1 MSSPISTEMELEHT
15 SVPLSEK
22 FDENFQT
29 ILAAYYCRDYRFV
42 TQAHDLV
49 EPSQF
54 DNQAMGIL
62 VKTAGNYFKMYRS
75 PPSIETLVAMVTAD
89 IKKKVIR
96 ADYSKDIVE
105 AIKRINAVKLTDS
118 QYMVDQV
125 TIFAQSVAF
134 DNAMMKAAE
143 FKDKGDFE
151 KAMQIMDK
159 VKYLGAK
166 GTSEVYDYF
175 EESAKRYE
183 ARERVASGEA
193 PPQGITTGNRAF
205 DNLLYH
211 KGWGRREMVL
221 FMGFAKSGKSTA
233 MGEFSVNATLAGYN
247 VLYLSLE
254 VHKEI
259 IADRFDARLSE
270 TEMEALVDDRDKVT
284 KKLKE
289 IGADEKIGKLYVVQR
304 PSGSVSP
311 NDVARI
317 IEAIISTGVTLDMV
331 AVDYADLMKPNYRS
345 GDPREDVKSI
355 YSDLRAVYDTYN
367 VAGMTASQ
375 TNREGGSSEVATMMH
390 AADNIEK
397 VRIADLVITINKTE
411 EEKAKGEARL
421 YIAGSRNQKGEVSIR
436 IEQNLDQ
443 MRFIKRVIDIT

>member
-1 MSSPISTEMELEHT
+1 
-15 SVPLSEK
+15 
-22 FDENFQT
+22 
-29 ILAAYYCRDYRFV
+29 
-42 TQAHDLV
+42 
-49 EPSQF
+49 
-54 DNQAMGIL
+54 
-62 VKTAGNYFKMYRS
+62 
-75 PPSIETLVAMVTAD
+75 
-89 IKKKVIR
+89 
-96 ADYSKDIVE
+96 
-105 AIKRINAVKLTDS
+105 
-118 QYMVDQV
+118 
-125 TIFAQSVAF
+125 
-134 DNAMMKAAE
+134 
-143 FKDKGDFE
+143 
-151 KAMQIMDK
+151 
-159 VKYLGAK
+159 
-166 GTSEVYDYF
+166 
-175 EESAKRYE
+175 
-183 ARERVASGEA
+183 
-193 PPQGITTGNRAF
+193 
-205 DNLLYH
+205 
-211 KGWGRREMVL
+211 MVL

-247 VLYLSLE
+247 ILYLSLE

>member
-1 MSSPISTEMELEHT
+1 MSATEMELEHT

-22 FDENFQT
+22 FDEGFQAN
-29 ILAAYYCRDYRFV
+29 LAAYYCRDYRFV

-49 EPSQF
+49 DPSQF

-75 PPSIETLVAMVTAD
+75 PPSIETLVMLIKND
-89 IKKKVIR
+89 ITKKVIR
-96 ADYSKDIVE
+96 GDYVKDITE
-105 AIKRINAVKLTDS
+105 AIRKINLVKLTDS
-118 QYMVDQV
+118 QFMVDQV
-125 TIFAQSVAF
+125 TVFAQSVAF

-159 VKYLGAK
+159 VKHLGAK
-166 GTSEVYDYF
+166 GSSEIYDYF
-175 EESAKRYE
+175 DEASKRFE
-183 ARERVASGEA
+183 AREKKASGEA
-193 PPQGITTGNRAF
+193 PPQGITTGNRAL
-205 DNLLYH
+205 DALLYH
-211 KGWGRREMVL
+211 RGWGRKEMTL
-221 FMGFAKSGKSTA
+221 FMGFAKSGKSTG
-233 MGEFSVNATLAGYN
+233 MGEFSVNAALAGFN
-247 VLYLSLE
+247 VLYISLE

-259 IADRFDARLSE
+259 VADRFDARLSE
-270 TEMEALVDDRDKVT
+270 TEMESLIDSREKVT

-289 IGADEKIGKLYVVQR
+289 IGAGEKVGKMFLVQR

-311 NDVARI
+311 NDVIRI
-317 IEAIISTGVTLDMV
+317 VESVIATGVVLDMLV
-331 AVDYADLMKPNYRS
+331 VDYADLMKSNYRS

-355 YSDLRAVYDTYN
+355 YTDLRAVFDTYN

-390 AADNIEK
+390 AADNVEK
-397 VRIADLVITINKTE
+397 VRIADLIITINKTE

-421 YIAGSRNQKGEVSIR
+421 YIAGSRNQKGEISIR

-443 MRFIKRVIDIT
+443 MRFIKRIIDIT